1 MSRFRV
7 AASTFFPVLL
17 ALLIASLV
25 GPRAERYWEHR
36 NAPPELRAALQ
47 HEAEE
52 EGEGGEGR
60 RPFDQADE
68 AMAFYVN
75 KRTGPIVT
83 RGPDITTGARP
94 LSPAAYL
101 PALDYMRSMPRYSSR
116 TSAFV
121 PSAEDGL
128 DPAAAAPGAALTTW
142 TSLGP
147 SNQGGRTR
155 AILIDP
161 GNPSIM
167 YAGGVAGGVWKST
180 DAGGTWTPMAQ
191 LSMSNLAVVS
201 LAFDPSNANTLYA
214 GTGEGVFN
222 VDAVRGAG
230 IFRSTDAGVTWTQ
243 LSSTNTSTFH
253 YTNGIAVSPRNTQRI
268 YAATRTGLYRSI
280 NGGVSWTT
288 LATHANGCT
297 QVVLQPGG
305 ATGYVFAACGIF
317 SQGAVYRGL
326 DDDTSTFS
334 SVLSQTDQGRS
345 SIAIAPSDQA
355 TVYVMAAQATGVG
368 GPGRYGL
375 HGIYRST
382 SNGDAGSWTTR
393 VDGTV
398 TPSSTAQRLSQ
409 LLLSNPV
416 FGVYADCGFGTTQFL
431 NQGWYDNV
439 IAVDPLDANRV
450 WAGGIDLWRSD
461 DGGVTWG
468 TAGFWWFSKS
478 NPAYH
483 HADQHALVFH
493 PQYNGTTNRILFAGS
508 DGGVD
513 RIDDARAN
521 VNTAISNLCGSPV
534 SGGGTWVDRN
544 NGYVTTQFYHGA
556 VYPDGLTYFGG
567 LQDNGTQRGTSAGS
581 AWASLNGGDGGYVA
595 VDTQGDG
602 SAAND
607 VLFLETTGLSIRKSV
622 NGGSSFTTATS
633 GIVDAEFLFIAPF
646 AMNEGNR
653 QQLWAGGGLIWRTT
667 NQATSWVQASS
678 GTCGTGSVSAMAT
691 HPLDGNRVIVGMSDG
706 CYHYQ
711 TAALSAS
718 SSTSWPT
725 GTVASA
731 YISSVAWDPNDLNVA
746 YLTLSRFG
754 GSTLYKSTDGGATW
768 TASMGSGGTALPQ
781 IPAHAV
787 VVNPDDSLQVY
798 VGTDLGVFTSVDGGA
813 SWYLENT
820 GFANTPVE
828 GLAFNETVPR
838 YLYAFTHGRGAWRVA
853 LSDNPG
859 APAATA
865 DSYSTG
871 FNTPLTV
878 AAPGVLGNDSENG
891 GGALSAVLD
900 TTATSGTLV
909 LNTDGGFTF
918 TPTAGFSGPVTFT
931 YHAANSGGS
940 SSPVTVTITVNAGT
954 PTTAADSY
962 FTSFNTTLNVSAPG
976 VLGNDAANGG
986 SGLAAALVSTVS
998 HGSLTL
1004 NGNGSFTYTP
1014 TTGYSGADS
1023 FTYRATNSVGN
1034 GNVVTVSVTVNAAV
1048 PTTVADSYSTPF
1060 NTPLNVSAPG
1070 VLGNDSDN
1078 GGTGLVAALVATVSH
1093 GSLTLNGNGS
1103 FTYTPTSGYNGAD
1116 SFTYRAVNNVGNGN
1130 TVTVSLT
1137 VGAGVPTT
1145 VADSYSTAFN
1155 TPLTVAAPGV
1165 LGNDSANGGTALTAA
1180 LVSTVSHGGLTLNG
1194 TGSFTYTPTTG
1205 YAGPDAFTYRATN
1218 SVGSGNIVTVSLTVN
1233 AAVPTTAADSYSTAF
1248 NTPLTVSAPGVLGND
1263 VVNGGTGL
1271 AAALV
1276 STVSH
1281 GSLTLNG
1288 NGSFTYTPT
1297 TGYAGPD
1304 AFTYRATNNVGN
1316 GNTVTVSLTVNAAA
1330 PTTAA
1335 DAYSAVFNTTL
1346 NVSAP
1351 GVLANDAANG
1361 GTGLAAAL
1369 VSTVSHGSL
1378 TLNANGSFTYT
1389 PTTGFTGADSF
1400 TYRATSNVGNGNT
1413 VTVSLTVN
1421 AAVPTTAA
1429 DSYST
1434 PFNSPL
1440 NVAAPGVLG
1449 NDAANGGTGLSAALV
1464 STVSHGSLTL
1474 NGDGSVTYT
1483 PTSGYSGPDSFT
1495 YRAVNSAGNGNT
1507 ATVSLTVNAGAP
1519 TTAADAYSTGF
1530 NTTLTVPAPGVLGN
1544 DAANGGTGLTAVLI
1558 TSTSQGSLTVN
1569 GDGSLSYT
1577 PNGGF
1582 TGADS
1587 FTYRAVNSV
1596 GTGNTVTVSITVGV
1610 GVPTSLDD
1618 SYATPFAT
1626 PLTVAAAGV
1635 LANDVTNG
1643 GGTMTAAVQT
1653 GVSHGS
1659 LTLNGDGSFTY
1670 TPAAGY
1676 AGADSFTYRAT
1687 NSQGPGNVA
1696 TVSLSVSAG
1705 APTTVADAYT
1715 TPFDTPLVVSAP
1727 GVLSND
1733 ATNGGGAMSA
1743 VLESDVSHGTLA
1755 LQANGSFTYTPGS
1768 GYAGADSFSYR
1779 AVNGVGNGSP
1789 VMVSLTVGA
1798 GVPTTVA
1805 DSYATAFNTPL
1816 TVAAPGVLANDS
1828 SNGGT
1833 GLAALL
1839 VGGASHGGVVLNPNG
1854 SFSYTATFGYSGADS
1869 FAYRATDSAGNGNV
1883 VTVSLTVNAGVPTTV
1898 ADSYSTAF
1906 NTPLNVPAPGVLA
1919 NDAANGGT
1927 GLAAALVSTVS
1938 HGTLALT
1945 ASGDLTYTP
1954 TTGYSGPDSFTYRA
1968 TNSAGTGNTVTVSIT
1983 VNGGVGAVP
1992 TTVAD
1997 SYSTP
2002 VDTLL
2007 HVPAPGVLANDLSN
2021 GGGPLTAVEVTQP
2034 ANGGLFLDP
2043 DGSVFYVPISG
2054 FNGIDTFTY
2063 RATNAVGAGNVVTV
2077 SVTVGTVVTPPPPI
2091 ASGDAYS
2098 TQAGTA
2104 LVVGA
2109 PGVLGNDDARG
2120 GGAMTAVLAT
2130 DALHGLL
2137 SLAAN
2142 GSFSY
2147 QPDPGFTGSDSFSYR
2162 ASTSGGLSVPATVA
2176 ISVAAPPGSLTP
2188 TDFRITAMRGNVVT
2202 FAWTPPTAGPPATG
2216 IQLEG
2221 GLAPG
2226 SVLGFIPLPAT
2237 PAATIALPTGS
2248 FYLRLRAMTTSGLS
2262 AASNEILA
2270 HVNVPVPPSP
2280 PVHLLGLVNGSEL
2293 GLAWTPTF
2301 EGGEP
2306 TGAMLDVSGAVNAS
2320 LPLGP
2325 GETFSFAGVPPGS
2338 YTFSIRQTNASGS
2351 SMPSAPVSLAFPAP
2365 CTGAPSVPENF
2376 VAYVSGGTLFLNW
2389 DPPSSGAAPSSYL
2402 LTVSGAYAGVVPFT
2416 TRSFST
2422 PVPPGTYNFTLAAA
2436 NNCGVG
2442 APTPLRSVAVP

>member
-1 MSRFRV
+1 MRRSPRS
-7 AASTFFPVLL
+7 AASTPLSLALTLLL
-17 ALLIASLV
+17 ALLIA
-25 GPRAERYWEHR
+25 PRAERYWEHR

-83 RGPDITTGARP
+83 RGPDVTTGARP

-121 PSAEDGL
+121 PSVEDGL

-180 DAGGTWTPMAQ
+180 DAGGTWTPLAQ

-268 YAATRTGLYRSI
+268 YAATRTGFYRSI
-280 NGGVSWTT
+280 NGGASWTT

-326 DDDTSTFS
+326 DDDASTFS

-468 TAGFWWFSKS
+468 TAGYWWFSKS

-521 VNTAISNLCGSPV
+521 VNTAVSNLCGSPV

-581 AWASLNGGDGGYVA
+581 TWASLNGGDGGYVA

-622 NGGSSFTTATS
+622 NGGSSFTPATS
-633 GIVDAEFLFIAPF
+633 GIVDADFLFIAPF

-754 GSTLYKSTDGGATW
+754 GSTLYKSTNGGATW

-781 IPAHAV
+781 IPAHSV

-865 DSYSTG
+865 DSYSTA

-909 LNTDGGFTF
+909 LNTNGGFTF
-918 TPTAGFSGPVTFT
+918 TPAAGFSGPVTFT

-962 FTSFNTTLNVSAPG
+962 STSFNTALNVSAPG
-976 VLGNDAANGG
+976 VLANDAANGG

-1004 NGNGSFTYTP
+1004 SGNGGFTYTP

-1034 GNVVTVSVTVNAAV
+1034 GNT
-1048 PTTVADSYSTPF
+1048 
-1060 NTPLNVSAPG
+1060 
-1070 VLGNDSDN
+1070 
-1078 GGTGLVAALVATVSH
+1078 
-1093 GSLTLNGNGS
+1093 
-1103 FTYTPTSGYNGAD
+1103 
-1116 SFTYRAVNNVGNGN
+1116 
-1130 TVTVSLT
+1130 
-1137 VGAGVPTT
+1137 
-1145 VADSYSTAFN
+1145 
-1155 TPLTVAAPGV
+1155 
-1165 LGNDSANGGTALTAA
+1165 
-1180 LVSTVSHGGLTLNG
+1180 
-1194 TGSFTYTPTTG
+1194 
-1205 YAGPDAFTYRATN
+1205 
-1218 SVGSGNIVTVSLTVN
+1218 VTVSLTVN
-1233 AAVPTTAADSYSTAF
+1233 AAVPTTAADAYST
-1248 NTPLTVSAPGVLGND
+1248 
-1263 VVNGGTGL
+1263 
-1271 AAALV
+1271 
-1276 STVSH
+1276 
-1281 GSLTLNG
+1281 
-1288 NGSFTYTPT
+1288 
-1297 TGYAGPD
+1297 
-1304 AFTYRATNNVGN
+1304 
-1316 GNTVTVSLTVNAAA
+1316 
-1330 PTTAA
+1330 
-1335 DAYSAVFNTTL
+1335 VFNTTL

-1378 TLNANGSFTYT
+1378 TLNGNGSFTYT

-1400 TYRATSNVGNGNT
+1400 TYRATSNIGTGNT

-1421 AAVPTTAA
+1421 AAVPTTVA
-1429 DSYST
+1429 DSYSISFNT
-1434 PFNSPL
+1434 PVS
-1440 NVAAPGVLG
+1440 VAAPGVLG

-1464 STVSHGSLTL
+1464 STVSHGSLGL
-1474 NGDGSVTYT
+1474 NANGSFSYT
-1483 PTSGYSGPDSFT
+1483 PATGYNGPDSFT
-1495 YRAVNSAGNGNT
+1495 YRAVNNAGNGNT
-1507 ATVSLTVNAGAP
+1507 VTVSITVNAGAP

-1530 NTTLTVPAPGVLGN
+1530 NTPLTVSAPGVLAN
-1544 DAANGGTGLTAVLI
+1544 DAANGGAGLTAVLV
-1558 TSTSQGSLTVN
+1558 TSVSQGSLTLD
-1569 GDGSLSYT
+1569 GDGSFSYT

-1582 TGADS
+1582 TGTDT
-1587 FTYRAVNSV
+1587 FTYRAENSV

-1618 SYATPFAT
+1618 SYTTPFAT
-1626 PLTVAAAGV
+1626 PLNVAAAGV

-1670 TPAAGY
+1670 TPTAGY

-1705 APTTVADAYT
+1705 APTTVADAYS
-1715 TPFDTPLVVSAP
+1715 TPFDTPLTVSAP
-1727 GVLSND
+1727 GVLAND
-1733 ATNGGGAMSA
+1733 AENGGGAMSA
-1743 VLESDVSHGTLA
+1743 VLETDVSHGTLA
-1755 LQANGSFTYTPGS
+1755 LQANGSFTYTPAS

-1789 VMVSLTVGA
+1789 VTVSLTVGA

-1805 DSYATAFNTPL
+1805 DSYSTAFNTPL

-1839 VGGASHGGVVLNPNG
+1839 VGGASHGGVVLNANG

-1869 FAYRATDSAGNGNV
+1869 FAYRATDSAGNGNI

-1906 NTPLNVPAPGVLA
+1906 NTPLNVPTPGVLA

-1938 HGTLALT
+1938 HGTLALSAT
-1945 ASGDLTYTP
+1945 GGLTYTP
-1954 TTGYSGPDSFTYRA
+1954 STGYSGPDSFTYRA
-1968 TNSAGTGNTVTVSIT
+1968 TSNAGNGNTVTVSLT

-2002 VDTLL
+2002 EDTLL

-2034 ANGGLFLDP
+2034 TNGGLFLDP

-2091 ASGDAYS
+2091 AAGDAYS
-2098 TQAGTA
+2098 TQAGTS

-2120 GGAMTAVLAT
+2120 AGAMTAVLAT

-2137 SLAAN
+2137 SLAPN

-2147 QPDPGFTGSDSFSYR
+2147 QPDSGFSGSDSFSYR
-2162 ASTSGGLSVPATVA
+2162 ASTSGGLSAPATVS

-2202 FAWTPPTAGPPATG
+2202 FAWTPPTSGPPATG

-2248 FYLRLRAMTTSGLS
+2248 FYLRLRAMTTAGLS

-2280 PVHLLGLVNGSEL
+2280 PAHLLGLVNGGEL

-2306 TGAMLDVSGAVNAS
+2306 TGAMLDVAGAVNAS

-2351 SMPSAPVSLAFPAP
+2351 SMPSAPVSLSFPGP

-2402 LTVSGAYAGVVPFT
+2402 LTVSGAYVGVVPFT

-2436 NNCGVG
+2436 NTCGVG
-2442 APTPLRSVAVP
+2442 APTPVRSVAVP